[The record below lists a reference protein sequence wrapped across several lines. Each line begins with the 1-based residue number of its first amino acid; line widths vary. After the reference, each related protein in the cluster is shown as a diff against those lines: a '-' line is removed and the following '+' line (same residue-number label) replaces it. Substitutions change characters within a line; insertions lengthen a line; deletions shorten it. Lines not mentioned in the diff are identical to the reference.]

1 MIAARPEGDGPVPWR
16 APMPAPMPAPATPL
30 DVVRSLAFYF
40 IFYAGSIGFVA
51 VALIASI
58 FGDRPISRVGHS
70 WSLYHRA
77 CVRWLLGI
85 RIVVEGTIP
94 DAREGK
100 GVLVAIK
107 HESFCEAIDL
117 PALMDR
123 PAPFP
128 KAELADIPGWG
139 WAARR
144 YGAVVVQRG
153 EGAKAL
159 RAMIASARG
168 FAAQGRPLAIFPEG
182 TRVPTGRRVPLQSGF
197 AGLYKLLGLPVV
209 PVAVNS
215 GRLYHRRWKKP
226 GTITVRVGER
236 IEPGLPRE
244 EMEARVL
251 DAINVLNG

>member
-1 MIAARPEGDGPVPWR
+1 MTEDHRLAPAA
-16 APMPAPMPAPATPL
+16 AMPPAAATPL
-30 DVVRSLAFYF
+30 DVVRSLAFYGV
-40 IFYAGSIGFVA
+40 FYLGTIGYVIA
-51 VALIASI
+51 TLIASV
-58 FGDRPISRVGHS
+58 ISTGAVTHTARA
-70 WSLYHRA
+70 WSLYHRFCA
-77 CVRWLLGI
+77 RWLLGI
-85 RIVVEGTIP
+85 RVVVEGTFP
-94 DAREGK
+94 DAREGR

-107 HESFCEAIDL
+107 HESFYEAIDL

-128 KAELADIPGWG
+128 KAELAEIPGWG

-159 RAMIASARG
+159 RAMVTSARG

-182 TRVPTGRRVPLQSGF
+182 TRVPSGGKPELQSGF
-197 AGLYKLLGLPVV
+197 AGLYKLLALPVV

-236 IEPGLPRE
+236 IEPGLARDE
-244 EMEARVL
+244 VEARVRA
-251 DAINVLNG
+251 AINALNV